1 MLELCEVSISIVLRN
16 DHPRY
21 RPNMLLNLSSSLSI
35 TIVFVFCPLA
45 YASLFVNTLPI
56 ICYLFA
62 VVMI

>member
-45 YASLFVNTLPI
+45 YASLFVIRYLSFAICLPS
-56 ICYLFA
+56 L
-62 VVMI
+62 